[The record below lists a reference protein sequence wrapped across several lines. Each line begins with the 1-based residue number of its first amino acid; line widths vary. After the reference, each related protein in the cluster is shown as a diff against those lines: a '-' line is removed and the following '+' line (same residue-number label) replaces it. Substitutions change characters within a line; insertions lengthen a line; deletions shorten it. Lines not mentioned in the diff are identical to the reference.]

1 MLQFTAWCF
10 RLVQKLQSQLVVGS
24 RNRYNGWSSA
34 SDKFSRV
41 HQLITSTQFPS
52 VGTVIGLCLA
62 QQSYLPCMIFWE
74 VLIFQHSLFFPKS
87 NHKDIT
93 TRNNKYLFIY
103 LLYILTKPKPWCIPS
118 DWWGW
123 FAELMW
129 FILWN
134 INPCYAEFSP
144 LKHISGLMLLSH
156 SSECRSVAGLHVLAW
171 AQGQFWVGREMQWH
185 EEEADSQ
192 GTSLT
197 EQAVVNWKKQWSDK
211 EMKFKNLPIWGDK
224 SYR

>member
-103 LLYILTKPKPWCIPS
+103 LFIIYIDQAETVMHTLRLMRLVCWTNVVHSVKHQPMLCWILPS
-118 DWWGW
+118 KAHLWADAPLSQLWMQIGGW
-123 FAELMW
+123 IACVSL
-129 FILWN
+129 
-134 INPCYAEFSP
+134 SP
-144 LKHISGLMLLSH
+144 
-156 SSECRSVAGLHVLAW
+156 RSVLGWKRNAVTW
-171 AQGQFWVGREMQWH
+171 RRSW
-185 EEEADSQ
+185 
-192 GTSLT
+192 LT
-197 EQAVVNWKKQWSDK
+197 GNFIDRTGSCELK
-211 EMKFKNLPIWGDK
+211 ETMVW
-224 SYR
+224 